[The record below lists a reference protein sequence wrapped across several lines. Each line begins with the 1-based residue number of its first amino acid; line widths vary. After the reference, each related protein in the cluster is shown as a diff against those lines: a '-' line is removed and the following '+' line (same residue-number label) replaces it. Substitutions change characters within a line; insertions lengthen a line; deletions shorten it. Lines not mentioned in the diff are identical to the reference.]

1 MKPANS
7 YIYPIINVE
16 IHEQKGLD
24 KNVKTGIK
32 TKIKVAADLIFLKL
46 VYTPS
51 NSSQPLKLANYA
63 ECHSTTP

>member
-1 MKPANS
+1 MQNS
-7 YIYPIINVE
+7 YIYPMINLE

-46 VYTPS
+46 VYTTS
-51 NSSQPLKLANYA
+51 NSS
-63 ECHSTTP
+63 